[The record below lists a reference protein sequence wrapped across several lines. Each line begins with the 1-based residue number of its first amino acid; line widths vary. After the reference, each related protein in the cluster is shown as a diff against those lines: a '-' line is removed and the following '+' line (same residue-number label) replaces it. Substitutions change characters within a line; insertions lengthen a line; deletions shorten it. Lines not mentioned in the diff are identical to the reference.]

1 MSMSR
6 LEAFIRYLEEQVA
19 NHSVYVWGAQGQ
31 KNLTEAWIRKRET
44 STENANRAVSFWK
57 KQVSAGYGEV
67 LRAFDCSGLG
77 MYYLQNLTGILQ
89 RDTTAD
95 GLYSR
100 CRRIEKK
107 ELQTGDFVFK
117 VNAEG
122 KATHIGYVVDRDLN
136 VIEAQGRAYGVV
148 KRPFSKGK
156 WQAYG
161 RPPFWIEEEQKIRE
175 DNAEPFVFHRELKH
189 GCQGEDVCALKRLL
203 VKAGFTELD
212 VTNQNY
218 FGNTKRA
225 VRAFQQRVGFLAD
238 GVADKKTILALGGRM
253 EG

>member
-1 MSMSR
+1 MSR

-19 NHSVYVWGAQGQ
+19 YHSIYVWGAQGQ

-57 KQVSAGYGEV
+57 KQISAGYGDV

-77 MYYLQNLTGILQ
+77 MYYLQNLTGILSK
-89 RDTTAD
+89 DTTAD

-107 ELQTGDFVFK
+107 DLRTGDFVFK

-161 RPPFWIEEEQKIRE
+161 RPPFWAEEEQE
-175 DNAEPFVFHRELKH
+175 SMEENAEPFVFYRELKH

-218 FGNTKRA
+218 FGNTRKA
-225 VRAFQQRVGFLAD
+225 VKAFQKSIGLFADGLAD
-238 GVADKKTILALGGRM
+238 SKTIAALGGKTM
-253 EG
+253 L